1 MPRQCALTG
10 KHVQYGHNVSHS
22 KRATN
27 RRFEPN
33 IQKATLASPTLGRK
47 IAMRISTRALRTVQ
61 RKGGLEAFLLSSQD
75 AKLTPMA
82 LKLKKQIK
90 KKLNTPKAPTA

>member
-10 KHVQYGHNVSHS
+10 KHVRYGHNVSHS

-33 IQKATLASPTLGRK
+33 IQRVTLTSPTLGRD
-47 IAMRISTRALRTVQ
+47 ISMRVCTRALRTVQ
-61 RKGGLEAFLLSSQD
+61 KKGGLDAFLLSSYD

-90 KKLNTPKAPTA
+90 KKLHTSTD